1 MYNLTRETR
10 NVGEWKERES
20 EKGGRREREKEGGKG
35 GERERERAKEKRK
48 WGEVIV
54 FAGCFFSFF

>member
-35 GERERERAKEKRK
+35 GERERERKRRESGGK
-48 WGEVIV
+48 
-54 FAGCFFSFF
+54 